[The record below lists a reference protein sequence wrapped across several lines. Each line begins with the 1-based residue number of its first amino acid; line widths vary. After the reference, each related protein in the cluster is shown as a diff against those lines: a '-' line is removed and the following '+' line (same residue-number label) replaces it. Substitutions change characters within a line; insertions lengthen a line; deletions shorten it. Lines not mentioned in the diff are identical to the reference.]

1 MQGRIVLEIL
11 GGMIWAS
18 VMLLVLWV
26 IYKLIADFWL
36 FDVIHE
42 EFENLWSVLG
52 GEVVNI
58 VISIFT
64 IIFLVFV
71 GRWLLSFLGANAWQS
86 ANK

>member
-1 MQGRIVLEIL
+1 MQGSIVLEIL

-52 GEVVNI
+52 LTYFTKYLG
-58 VISIFT
+58 ISI
-64 IIFLVFV
+64 LV
-71 GRWLLSFLGANAWQS
+71 
-86 ANK
+86 NK